1 MAAHYETRISFQS
14 INAGCAAFLRYL
26 ADARGG
32 IIELEFD
39 PSTGTPAPHF
49 KTIEFLLRILRFLK
63 IPTIAREETQIPFAR

>member
-1 MAAHYETRISFQS
+1 MPAHYEKRISFQS
-14 INAGCAAFLRYL
+14 INGGCDVFLRYL

-49 KTIEFLLRILRFLK
+49 TIIEFLLRILRFMK
-63 IPTIAREETQIPFAR
+63 ILTIAQEETQIQFAR